1 LVFLTKSLKMR
12 FILILVFIATL
23 FQFTN
28 KANSQTL
35 QFSQVLLV
43 TTTQTVPPNKIW
55 KIETVFPHASFSS
68 SGGNGII
75 AQLVINNNAVNVSHQ
90 RPDAGMSFMPFPA
103 WLPSGTTLA
112 AGQFVHWI
120 SVIEFTVV
128 P

>member
-1 LVFLTKSLKMR
+1 MR
-12 FILILVFIATL
+12 TLLIFVFIATL
-23 FQFTN
+23 FQSAN

-43 TTTQTVPPNKIW
+43 TTTQTVPANKVW

-68 SGGNGII
+68 SGGTGPI
-75 AQLVINNNAVNVSHQ
+75 AQLVINNNAGNVGHQ
-90 RPDAGMSFMPFPA
+90 RYDAGMSFMPFPA

-112 AGQFVHWI
+112 AGQYVHWI